1 MISKTLNKI
10 NYKQPYSEIG
20 SMRLKVAVHKREKK
34 NNLEAYIKVKDI
46 RDDEF
51 YLKKKKREINF

>member
-20 SMRLKVAVHKREKK
+20 GMRLKVAVHKREKK
-34 NNLEAYIKVKDI
+34 TILRHIL
-46 RDDEF
+46 R
-51 YLKKKKREINF
+51 